1 MRRGYVTN
9 VPTNKAA
16 SQMLKGIRAKERSV
30 REKYSIGSVDFQCRI
45 PPPPHPSC
53 LNGEP
58 AYFKEMSIP
67 RYQVGI
73 ATHFPSNSLQHSS
86 GAFGSLISTSYR
98 SHVSVSRPAKIPLGW
113 RHPRSLGSPT
123 LKSGNEVS
131 WEGTT
136 NPYNKTWIGY
146 LGFSP

>member
-1 MRRGYVTN
+1 MLQMFQQD
-9 VPTNKAA
+9 KAA

-73 ATHFPSNSLQHSS
+73 ATHFPYKFTS
-86 GAFGSLISTSYR
+86 AFLRCFRVVDLNKLSFTCFRLKARKDSTW
-98 SHVSVSRPAKIPLGW
+98 VAA
-113 RHPRSLGSPT
+113 PT
-123 LKSGNEVS
+123 LPRFTDFEVRERS
-131 WEGTT
+131 KLGRNHEVLDTV
-136 NPYNKTWIGY
+136 YNLTFCR
-146 LGFSP
+146 LA